1 MEIAVLLTILIV
13 FLIGLIVGIYMRE
26 AINLFKRDKPPD
38 DIELIID
45 WIEGHERK

>member
-1 MEIAVLLTILIV
+1 MELITMLTLTIV

-38 DIELIID
+38 DIEQIID
-45 WIEGHERK
+45 WVERGE